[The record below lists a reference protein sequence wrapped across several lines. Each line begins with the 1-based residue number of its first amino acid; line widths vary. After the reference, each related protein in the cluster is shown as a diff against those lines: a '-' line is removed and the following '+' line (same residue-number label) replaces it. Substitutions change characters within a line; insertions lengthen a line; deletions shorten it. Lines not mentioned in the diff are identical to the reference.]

1 MDRYLVVCYI
11 FLREILGR
19 KDANMSASKLSLVAL
34 ATAGAITLGAPGA
47 RATTIIDPLHGQC
60 NGTGG
65 TTCQDAGL
73 GGVTPLGNSTQFNFT
88 ISPGPQTGLL
98 QLEVLIPTNEFV
110 SAPGSITQVGDG
122 SFSGT
127 QVSGTWTIGDLA
139 TFLGL
144 NASPSN
150 PISAFLAGTE
160 SPGLD
165 PTATGYDVFTY
176 TIGTRTI
183 SDNSAGNTG
192 TPQFDVNSLPLGSE
206 ITAFCTT
213 QDGGATFNGD
223 CSANGGKT
231 PTIATAPSGV
241 LLVNADTT
249 TTVPEPASLVLL
261 GTGLLMFGARRRLN
275 G

>member
-1 MDRYLVVCYI
+1 ML
-11 FLREILGR
+11 
-19 KDANMSASKLSLVAL
+19 ASKLSLVAL
-34 ATAGAITLGAPGA
+34 ATAGAITLGAAGA
-47 RATTIIDPLHGQC
+47 HATTVIDPLHGYC
-60 NGTGG
+60 NGTAGMG

-122 SFSGT
+122 SFTGT
-127 QVSGTWTIGDLA
+127 KVGGTWTSGDLA

-150 PISAFLAGTE
+150 PISAFLAGTN

-183 SDNSAGNTG
+183 SDNSLGNTG
-192 TPQFDVNSLPLGSE
+192 TPQFDVIGLPLGSE
-206 ITAFCTT
+206 ITAFCST

-223 CSANGGKT
+223 CSANGGNT
-231 PTIATAPSGV
+231 STIATAPSGV
-241 LLVNADTT
+241 LLVDDAPP
-249 TTVPEPASLVLL
+249 TTVPEPASLLLL
-261 GTGLLMFGARRRLN
+261 GTGLLGTGILSRRRR

>member
-1 MDRYLVVCYI
+1 MSKTKSSSVLDGAATI
-11 FLREILGR
+11 
-19 KDANMSASKLSLVAL
+19 DAQTKPRSKLGLVAL

-47 RATTIIDPLHGQC
+47 YATTIDPLHGQC

-110 SAPGSITQVGDG
+110 SAPGSITQVGAG
-122 SFSGT
+122 SFTGT
-127 QVSGTWTIGDLA
+127 KVSGTWTSGDLA
-139 TFLGL
+139 AFLGL

-150 PISAFLAGTE
+150 PISAFLTGTN

-176 TIGTRTI
+176 IIGTQTI

-241 LLVNADTT
+241 LLVDSTT
-249 TTVPEPASLVLL
+249 TTDVPEPASLALL
-261 GTGLLMFGARRRLN
+261 GSALASLGLFGWRRRKI
-275 G
+275 

>member
-1 MDRYLVVCYI
+1 MLKVKSSSVLD
-11 FLREILGR
+11 
-19 KDANMSASKLSLVAL
+19 DATAVGAPTTTRSKLGLVAL

-47 RATTIIDPLHGQC
+47 YATTIDPLHGQC

-122 SFSGT
+122 SFTGT
-127 QVSGTWTIGDLA
+127 KVSGTWTSGDLA
-139 TFLGL
+139 TFLGI

-150 PISAFLAGTE
+150 PISAFLAGTN

-165 PTATGYDVFTY
+165 PTATAYDVFTY

-192 TPQFDVNSLPLGSE
+192 TPQFDVIGLPLGSE

-223 CSANGGKT
+223 CSANGGNT

-241 LLVNADTT
+241 LLVDATT
-249 TTVPEPASLVLL
+249 PPTVPEPASLVLL
-261 GTGLLMFGARRRLN
+261 GSAVAGLGLFGRRRRKT
-275 G
+275 